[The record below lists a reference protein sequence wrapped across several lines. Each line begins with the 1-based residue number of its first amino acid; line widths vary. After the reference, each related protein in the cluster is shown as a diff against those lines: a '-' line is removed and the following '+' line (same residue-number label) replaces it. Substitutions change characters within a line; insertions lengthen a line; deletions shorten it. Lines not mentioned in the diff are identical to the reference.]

1 MKIDINK
8 IKIVPKKIKTDSFE
22 VCIFGEPDS
31 NIQEWISFHDLKFY
45 KNKAF
50 TNIVIENSN
59 INDLFNNI
67 SQYEWMDGFSPNLCK
82 KFHIGHFSNL
92 VLGKSFKS
100 LGISKKIVSIYGDTI
115 PGDLTKEKSIEILKS
130 YQKEFDYNPDKEFL
144 ASEIKYDGDLL
155 KDGDGDYEGTKIFDI
170 DGDKMVG
177 IKSNGNTS
185 YFYQDVALASLLNES
200 TLYLTGHEQNNHFNT
215 LNKLFPK
222 NNHIGLGLVKVGE
235 KMSTRLGNVIFLDDM
250 IESSKKIFNNDIHL
264 VYNVLAG
271 FILKSK
277 PEDDKNINLDTMSN
291 PKNSSGL
298 YLSYTMARLLSAGC
312 EIKEI
317 DNFKSKELQFLL
329 LKSKVNLKPNIL
341 FEGLVELC
349 KEINLLYNTLIIKDN
364 KDNKKIFEE
373 KLSDLSFG
381 FKKLGLFNIKK
392 V

>member
-8 IKIVPKKIKTDSFE
+8 VKIVPKKIKTDSFE
-22 VCIFGEPDS
+22 VCIFGEPDT
-31 NIQEWISFHDLKFY
+31 NIHEWISFHKLEYY

-50 TNIVIENSN
+50 TNIVIKNSN
-59 INDLFNNI
+59 INDLFNET

-82 KFHIGHFSNL
+82 KFHIGHFSNM
-92 VLGKSFKS
+92 VLGKAFKS
-100 LGISKKIVSIYGDTI
+100 LGVSKKIVSIYGDTI
-115 PGDLTKEKSIEILKS
+115 PGDLTKEKSIEVLKS
-130 YQKEFDYNPDKEFL
+130 YQNEFDYHPDKEFL
-144 ASEIKYDGDLL
+144 ASKIKYNGDLL
-155 KDGDGDYEGTKIFDI
+155 KDGEGDYKGTKIFDI
-170 DGDKMVG
+170 DGEKIVG
-177 IKSNGNTS
+177 IKSNGSTS
-185 YFYQDVALASLLNES
+185 YFYQDVALASLLNEP

-215 LNKLFPK
+215 LNKLFTK

-235 KMSTRLGNVIFLDDM
+235 KMSTRLGNVIFLDDI
-250 IESSKKIFNNDIHL
+250 IESTKKIFNNDIHL

-291 PKNSSGL
+291 PKNSAGL

-312 EIKEI
+312 EIKEV
-317 DNFKSKELQFLL
+317 DNFKSKELEFLFF
-329 LKSKVNLKPNIL
+329 KSNVNLKPNIL

-349 KEINLLYNTLIIKDN
+349 KDINLLYNTLIIKGN
-364 KDNKKIFEE
+364 EDNKKMFEE

-381 FKKLGLFNIKK
+381 FKKLGLFNIEK